1 MKQWALTTIKV
12 PSLPNAHV
20 VIENPSSWVM
30 RFAPL
35 IPKGEL
41 VLDLAC
47 GSGRH
52 SQLLAHLGYSVL
64 AVDQNISAI
73 EALNS
78 SAITAKCLNLEQETW
93 PLVGLN
99 FSGIVV
105 TNYLYRPHLDRLPE
119 LIAEDGILI
128 YETFAQG
135 NGEFGKPSNP
145 NFLLNTGELLSF
157 AARHSLKV
165 VAYEDIYVD
174 APKPAMVQRLCAVKG
189 ALKDRIP
196 LQFQG

>member
-1 MKQWALTTIKV
+1 M
-12 PSLPNAHV
+12 PNAHG
-20 VIENPSSWVM
+20 VIEKPSSWVK

-35 IPKGEL
+35 IPKGGL

-52 SQLLAHLGYSVL
+52 SQLLADFGYPVL
-64 AVDQNISAI
+64 AVDQDVSAI

-93 PLVGLN
+93 PLVGLQ

-119 LIAEDGILI
+119 LITGGGILI

-135 NGEFGKPSNP
+135 NEEFGKPSNP

-157 AARHSLKV
+157 ASRHGLKV
-165 VAYEDIYVD
+165 LAYEDIYLD
-174 APKPAMVQRLCAVKG
+174 DPKSAMVQRLCAVKG
-189 ALKDRIP
+189 ELKDRIP